1 MAIDPNT
8 TIAQAW
14 ADDRAR
20 LVAAKAALETLKDSL
35 DLEVDLYLD
44 ADAKS
49 TARNI
54 VSDFPMKFEQIDRA
68 VARLDELLA

>member
-1 MAIDPNT
+1 MSIDRNT

-20 LVAAKAALETLKDSL
+20 LLATKDAMVNLKDSL

-44 ADAKS
+44 ADAKN
-49 TARNI
+49 TARHLL
-54 VSDFPMKFEQIDRA
+54 SDFSMKFEQIDRV

>member
-8 TIAQAW
+8 TIAEAW

-20 LVAAKAALETLKDSL
+20 LVAAKAAMETLKADL

-44 ADAKS
+44 ADAKN
-49 TARNI
+49 TARSL

-68 VARLDELLA
+68 VARLDELLD

>member
-1 MAIDPNT
+1 MSIDRNI

-20 LVAAKAALETLKDSL
+20 LLATKDAMVNLKDSL
-35 DLEVDLYLD
+35 DIEVDLYLD
-44 ADAKS
+44 ADAKNM
-49 TARNI
+49 ARHLL
-54 VSDFPMKFEQIDRA
+54 SDFSMKFEQIDRA

>member
-8 TIAQAW
+8 TIAEAW

-20 LVAAKAALETLKDSL
+20 LVEAKAKMEELKAIL

-44 ADAKS
+44 ADAKN
-49 TARNI
+49 TARSLM
-54 VSDFPMKFEQIDRA
+54 SDFPMKFEQIDRA
-68 VARLDELLA
+68 VARLDELLD

>member
-1 MAIDPNT
+1 MAIDPNV

>member
-1 MAIDPNT
+1 MSIDPNT
-8 TIAQAW
+8 TIAEAW

-20 LVAAKAALETLKDSL
+20 LVAAKAELEEIKARL

-44 ADAKS
+44 ADAKN

-54 VSDFPMKFEQIDRA
+54 VSDFSMKFEQIDRA
-68 VARLDELLA
+68 VARLDELLD